1 MTASLPQA
9 RHGELTPDWEAQR
22 LAAVRRY
29 DILDTPADGS
39 FDRVTALAAELF
51 AVPIS
56 IISLVDRDR
65 IWFKS
70 HHGLDAQQVDR
81 APGLCASAILQA
93 EPWILT
99 DAKHDVRALANPLVA
114 GEFGLRFYVGVQLV
128 TSEGFNLGTLCVIDR
143 EPRVVTEQQIAHLK
157 NLAAIVMDEME
168 IRLSA
173 RRAVSEL
180 SQVLSEKDAALR
192 RSEVMAK
199 EIDHRV
205 MNSLQLVSSLLMLQS
220 RELGASEA
228 AGELALAAGRVSAI
242 ARVHQHIYLS
252 ESVESTDCTQYLK
265 RLCHDLSGMLRSEI
279 LGDIVVEGVDCEIP
293 TARIVPIGLIV
304 NELVTNAA
312 KQGAGTIKVSLR
324 DDVAEGYSLSV
335 SDDGAGLP
343 ADFAPSSSGGLG
355 MKVVSA
361 LVRQLDGRL
370 LFGSGD
376 GARGARFTVVFPGSS
391 RPNPD

>member
-1 MTASLPQA
+1 MTVSRSRLAELAPHMEA
-9 RHGELTPDWEAQR
+9 RR

-29 DILDTPADGS
+29 DILDTPVDGS
-39 FDRVTALAAELF
+39 FDRITALAAELF

-81 APGLCASAILQA
+81 DPGLCASAILQA
-93 EPWILT
+93 EPWVLN
-99 DAKHDVRALANPLVA
+99 DARHDARSLANPLVA
-114 GEFGLRFYVGVQLV
+114 CHLGLRFYAGVPLL
-128 TSEGFNLGTLCVIDR
+128 TNDGFNLGTLCVIDR
-143 EPRVVTEQQIAHLK
+143 EPRLVSEQQLAQLK
-157 NLAAIVMDEME
+157 KLATIVMDQME
-168 IRLSA
+168 VRLSA

-180 SQVLSEKDAALR
+180 SQVVSEKDAALR
-192 RSEVMAK
+192 RSEVMAR

-205 MNSLQLVSSLLMLQS
+205 MNSLQLVSSLLTMQS
-220 RELGASEA
+220 RGLGASEA
-228 AGELALAAGRVSAI
+228 AGQLSLAAGRVLAI

-252 ESVESTDCTQYLK
+252 ESVESTDCTEFLK
-265 RLCHDLSGMLRSEI
+265 RLCHDLSGMLRSDD
-279 LGDIVVEGVDCEIP
+279 LDDIVVEGVDCETP

-312 KQGAGTIKVSLR
+312 KHGAGRIAVSLG
-324 DDVAEGYSLSV
+324 DAGSEGYSLSV

-343 ADFAPSSSGGLG
+343 PDFDPASAGGLG

-361 LVRQLDGRL
+361 MVQQLGGRL
-370 LFGSGD
+370 LFGSGSGD
-376 GARGARFTVVFPGSS
+376 GARGTRFTVLFRGSS
-391 RPNPD
+391 RPSPD